1 MCKKGMCSFVT
12 LVTYGEVSGLLLRI
26 SSMEVLFSRK
36 KKDFDRKKRR
46 CCCNQIRKKGEV
58 VFRFRSQKIERTK
71 RKHENSFTR
80 KMSSELQH
88 RPQASSRWNRACR
101 HVFGTVYGTDDHL
114 TAFVSL
120 VNSLLN
126 SKDLVRAVVGDETC
140 PSTGRRHLQVAFT
153 HGRPDGK
160 ACKRSFNWWQAKLT
174 GVGLYLPLSMDDT
187 NPDPGEGVFSVWL
200 RPQAGTNEQAR
211 AYCIKEGCVLV
222 DRDIQVTHQGERR
235 DFSAFV
241 DAVRNGDVTSITD
254 VIDSYP
260 AMVARYRSFVDLV
273 FSTYQR
279 TDYTLG
285 APLPPSLRLW
295 QADVI
300 EICLRDAS
308 LVSDSRTVN
317 ICIGK
322 LGNEGKSFLCRFLE
336 RILREHFGMTDAKV
350 QIIRPGKLENMA
362 YNLKD
367 DNWVIVFDV
376 PRSRTSTFQWSFV
389 EEVKDRFVMSTKYVP
404 KEIVLKRNPHVFVFC
419 NEFVNEDDNG
429 RPFFSEDRLRYVDI
443 TKRSVDEVR
452 SFDAIKDR
460 VNYED
465 PDVNQF
471 GQEYSSDAT
480 GDGPVMN
487 SAAYKM
493 MHKEGDGEDFYMTC
507 KKYRGFSVVHRYGV
521 FMPPEMRV
529 LYPPKGYY
537 RTKLVGWPV
546 PESLTRGAEVWCMK
560 LGRYVSMTQVEEF
573 YYCPA
578 HDSNAWE
585 LYRWG
590 VDEPEIVGP
599 PVKKAKLPK
608 SARVR
613 WIFNHYEDIEYSLVH
628 GFHPDHD
635 PMKKQK

>member
-1 MCKKGMCSFVT
+1 MVNN
-12 LVTYGEVSGLLLRI
+12 LL
-26 SSMEVLFSRK
+26 E
-36 KKDFDRKKRR
+36 
-46 CCCNQIRKKGEV
+46 
-58 VFRFRSQKIERTK
+58 
-71 RKHENSFTR
+71 
-80 KMSSELQH
+80 
-88 RPQASSRWNRACR
+88 
-101 HVFGTVYGTDDHL
+101 
-114 TAFVSL
+114 
-120 VNSLLN
+120 

-140 PSTGRRHLQVAFT
+140 PTTGRRHLQVAFT
-153 HGRPDGK
+153 HGGPDGR
-160 ACKRSFNWWQAKLT
+160 ARKRSFNWWQGKLNA
-174 GVGLYLPLSMDDT
+174 VGLYLPVANANES
-187 NPDPGEGVFSVWL
+187 NSDPGEGVFSVWI

-235 DFSAFV
+235 DFSTFV
-241 DAVRNGDVTSITD
+241 DAVRNKEVTSITD
-254 VIDSYP
+254 VIESYP

-308 LVSDSRTVN
+308 LASDSRTVN

-322 LGNEGKSFLCRFLE
+322 LGNEGKSFLCKFLE
-336 RILREHFGMTDAKV
+336 RILREHFGIRDAKV

-367 DNWVIVFDV
+367 DNTVIVFDV

-443 TKRSVDEVR
+443 TQRSVDEVR
-452 SFDAIKDR
+452 SFDAIRDR
-460 VNYED
+460 VNYEA

-471 GQEYSSDAT
+471 GQEYSSDVT

-487 SAAYKM
+487 STAYKM
-493 MHKEGDGEDFYMTC
+493 MHPDKTDFYMTC
-507 KKYRGFSVVHRYGV
+507 KKYQGFSVIHRYGV
-521 FMPPEMRV
+521 FMPPEMRI
-529 LYPPKGYY
+529 LYPPKGFHKK
-537 RTKLVGWPV
+537 KLVGWPV
-546 PESLTRGAEVWCMK
+546 LESLARGATIWCMK
-560 LGRYVSMTQVEEF
+560 EGRFVSMIDPDIE
-573 YYCPA
+573 YYYSNYCPD
-578 HDSNAWE
+578 HDRYDWF

-590 VDEPEIVGP
+590 EDEPKIISP
-599 PVKKAKLPK
+599 PVKKPKLPK
-608 SARVR
+608 FAKVR
-613 WIFNHYEDIEYSLVH
+613 WIFNHYDDIEYSYIH